1 MTREE
6 YTMVQSATRLLT
18 QAVPGLRSR
27 DQRTLELLRDALAML
42 KALELGARVVV
53 PKEELVVQ

>member
-27 DQRTLELLRDALAML
+27 DRRTLELLRDALAML